1 MGRQGGEADFG
12 PALTTRR
19 QINMTRVSKKVTFL
33 KINLAFRM
41 LIFLNSLN
49 GPVKDCLGPSYTDRF
64 KTKRRFITKNANVA
78 KFESFTYCN
87 P

>member
-1 MGRQGGEADFG
+1 MPVVTYSCQDF
-12 PALTTRR
+12 
-19 QINMTRVSKKVTFL
+19 
-33 KINLAFRM
+33 
-41 LIFLNSLN
+41 LN

-78 KFESFTYCN
+78 KLDSFIYCN